1 MIKWQVNILS
11 NLRIF
16 RYNFLS
22 EIDVKKY
29 MYFYD

>member
-1 MIKWQVNILS
+1 MASQYIIKFKN
-11 NLRIF
+11 F